1 MIDFR
6 EPEIEDKAW
15 VESCFRASGNQGCE
29 YSFSTLFLWSGTY
42 RQQVAAMEGYV
53 LERVQGSRGAG
64 YLFPAGSGPL
74 SPVLTALEEDAR
86 DRGEPCRFFCVTPEQ
101 ARLLE
106 TLRPGQYRLEPDRDG
121 WDYLYDVDRLADL
134 PGKKLHGKRNHIR
147 RFQDACPNCPGQY
160 RLEPD
165 RDGWDYLYDV
175 DRLAD
180 LPGKKL
186 HGKRNHIRR
195 FQDAC
200 PNWQTEEITMD
211 NLADCAAMDL
221 EWNRLYRT
229 ENGDAEREARTRLDE
244 RHAMSRAFAFYDRLG
259 LFGLLLRSQGRVV
272 AFTMGSL
279 INGETVDVHF
289 EKAYSD
295 IQGAYPIINREF
307 ARLLLRSQGRVVAFT
322 MGSLINGETV
332 DVHFEK
338 AYSDIQGAYPIINRE
353 FARWVR
359 THHPDVRWLNRED
372 DMGLEGLRRS
382 KLSYYPDRMVE
393 KSLAVQV

>member
-15 VESCFRASGNQGCE
+15 VESCFHASGNQGCE

-106 TLRPGQYRLEPDRDG
+106 TLRPDQYRLEPDRDG

-147 RFQDACPNCPGQY
+147 RFQEACP
-160 RLEPD
+160 D
-165 RDGWDYLYDV
+165 
-175 DRLAD
+175 
-180 LPGKKL
+180 
-186 HGKRNHIRR
+186 
-195 FQDAC
+195 
-200 PNWQTEEITMD
+200 WQTEEITMD

-307 ARLLLRSQGRVVAFT
+307 AR
-322 MGSLINGETV
+322 
-332 DVHFEK
+332 
-338 AYSDIQGAYPIINRE
+338 
-353 FARWVR
+353 WVR